1 MGISPAEQ
9 ASVEM
14 QSKAFGRLIRRLVIL
29 VPCLLT
35 PVLLPLPGAADE
47 VADQAGDVVRGA
59 VTNLPLPRYVSLKTD
74 DANARRGPSLAYR
87 IDWLFRR
94 RNMPLR
100 ITAEFSNWRR
110 VEDSEG
116 QGGWVNYSLLSGV
129 RTVVVVADR
138 TPLRSQPDTAASTVA
153 EAEQGVVGRLGECQR
168 EWCSITASGE
178 RGWVQKSELWGVD
191 AEELRD

>member
-1 MGISPAEQ
+1 MNP
-9 ASVEM
+9 
-14 QSKAFGRLIRRLVIL
+14 KAAGRLMRRLVIL
-29 VPCLLT
+29 VPCLLS

-47 VADQAGDVVRGA
+47 VAGEAGDVVRGE

-116 QGGWVNYSLLSGV
+116 QGGWVNSTLLSGV
-129 RTVVVVADR
+129 RTVVIVAER
-138 TPLRSQPDTAASTVA
+138 APLRSQPDAGASAVA
-153 EAEQGVVGRLGECQR
+153 EAELGVVGRLGECQR
-168 EWCSITASGE
+168 DWCRITASGE
-178 RGWVQKSELWGVD
+178 RGWVLKSELWGVD
-191 AEELRD
+191 PEEVRD

>member
-1 MGISPAEQ
+1 M
-9 ASVEM
+9 
-14 QSKAFGRLIRRLVIL
+14 
-29 VPCLLT
+29 
-35 PVLLPLPGAADE
+35 
-47 VADQAGDVVRGA
+47 ADQAGDVVRGA